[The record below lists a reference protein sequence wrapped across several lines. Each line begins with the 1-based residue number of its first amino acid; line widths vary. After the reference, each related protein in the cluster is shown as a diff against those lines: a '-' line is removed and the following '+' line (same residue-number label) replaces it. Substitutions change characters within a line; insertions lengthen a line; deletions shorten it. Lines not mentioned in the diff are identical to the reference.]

1 MPIAQGADIGQT
13 FDVAL
18 PRLGRDDFVA
28 ALKSVLP
35 GESEQSKEDE
45 ARSRSRKSSRSLTV
59 YRRLFPSAVAGG
71 PPEWARP
78 ETGPDLIP
86 VLLAGRWKESNEA
99 DRLAVSDLADT
110 DYESIVRTLARWN
123 NETDPPIRRIGDSWL
138 LSAPLDAWS
147 LLSRYITRPAIERYE
162 KTAINVLGEHDP
174 SLDLEPGHRWLASIH
189 GTEFEYSGTLREGL
203 ADSLVFL
210 SVIGAQADLV
220 GTASGPDISAYMV
233 SRLLCDKPP
242 AGRWRSLARLLPTL
256 AEAAP
261 DAFIAALDQVLEDAP
276 GEILALFEEEG
287 GPTGGGGRHPGL
299 LWALEV
305 LAWYPKFLGQAAK
318 ALAKLA
324 RLDPGGKLAN
334 RPSKSLGE
342 IFCTWHPNTAAD
354 LAKRMQVLD
363 VLLEREP
370 EVAWELIS
378 DLLPESHSVSSRTS
392 EPRWRPKPEIGV
404 LTYGDV
410 WRANEETIRRSLT
423 AAHRNGERLADLTPN
438 AAYWRPEDR
447 AELRQAIE
455 DFSANSQD
463 QDQRGKLWHAIRAFL
478 GEHRRYPDADWS
490 LSEEELSPFEPHL
503 KSLEPE
509 DILERVSWVFDD
521 DWSFDYRDAGAS
533 QTRREAVVA
542 VSSELG
548 IDGVLSLARRV
559 KLPHVLG
566 DVLVDTTTDDD
577 MRNELLERCLGIDD
591 QAVRRLGVAFVYGC
605 QRVSGA
611 EWSDGILTSA
621 RFAQWPASKQA
632 DFCLGLPVRP
642 LNLEGSVQP
651 RH

>member
-1 MPIAQGADIGQT
+1 M
-13 FDVAL
+13 
-18 PRLGRDDFVA
+18 
-28 ALKSVLP
+28 
-35 GESEQSKEDE
+35 
-45 ARSRSRKSSRSLTV
+45 
-59 YRRLFPSAVAGG
+59 
-71 PPEWARP
+71 
-78 ETGPDLIP
+78 
-86 VLLAGRWKESNEA
+86 
-99 DRLAVSDLADT
+99 
-110 DYESIVRTLARWN
+110 
-123 NETDPPIRRIGDSWL
+123 
-138 LSAPLDAWS
+138 
-147 LLSRYITRPAIERYE
+147 
-162 KTAINVLGEHDP
+162 
-174 SLDLEPGHRWLASIH
+174 
-189 GTEFEYSGTLREGL
+189 
-203 ADSLVFL
+203 
-210 SVIGAQADLV
+210 
-220 GTASGPDISAYMV
+220 
-233 SRLLCDKPP
+233 
-242 AGRWRSLARLLPTL
+242 
-256 AEAAP
+256 
-261 DAFIAALDQVLEDAP
+261 
-276 GEILALFEEEG
+276 
-287 GPTGGGGRHPGL
+287 
-299 LWALEV
+299 
-305 LAWYPKFLGQAAK
+305 
-318 ALAKLA
+318 
-324 RLDPGGKLAN
+324 
-334 RPSKSLGE
+334 
-342 IFCTWHPNTAAD
+342 
-354 LAKRMQVLD
+354 D

-642 LNLEGSVQP
+642 STWKVVSNLDIDAQRRYWELVHIWLDSEDSAETAEYAIDKLVGNQRVFEAVQLVGFHPSKLSAKTKADVLRSAIERISQGEEVGRAAGLSHDFETIIGSLREDPEVP
-651 RH
+651 SSLTA